1 MANTNVVF
9 WETIT
14 TLAAHKRLIFY
25 PVSRSQLKTFW
36 QGMHNKLFL
45 RLPSFNYIYFMAK
58 LFSVALP
65 TDKRFQ
71 ALVNVLLVV
80 LVVSLSIQTVV
91 SIAICCQLSSNVNIN
106 NK

>member
-1 MANTNVVF
+1 M
-9 WETIT
+9 
-14 TLAAHKRLIFY
+14 
-25 PVSRSQLKTFW
+25 FW

-71 ALVNVLLVV
+71 ALESSNPVNILLVV
-80 LVVSLSIQTVV
+80 LVVFLSIQTVV
-91 SIAICCQLSSNVNIN
+91 SIAICYQLSSNVNIN